1 MRLGV
6 RRQAVHPMPH
16 SQSVGWVP
24 LRRQPAHFG
33 PVAICQKHPRLT
45 LGREIAQAPVRQ
57 ANRLTV
63 TTNIEFAVRCTVDFD
78 RRGTLI
84 AHLIPPL
91 DFGAAALSA
100 NNQQRVNPEPPL

>member
-33 PVAICQKHPRLT
+33 PVALVQKHPGVT
-45 LGREIAQAPVRQ
+45 LGLEIPQAPARQ
-57 ANRLTV
+57 ANCLTI

-78 RRGTLI
+78 RRGTLVI
-84 AHLIPPL
+84 HF
-91 DFGAAALSA
+91 DF
-100 NNQQRVNPEPPL
+100 PH